1 MQPGHNASGCSK
13 AYFEIP
19 ATNKRLNTPSLRTT
33 QAHKTKIKQLTG
45 ILRSYR
51 VYHRYLGIGLGVFL
65 IISSFTGFLLGWKKD
80 IDLLQPPTQKG
91 ITTDLRQ
98 WISLAEMATLAQAA
112 LDSAQ
117 QLPNTPIDRLEARP
131 DKGIVKVL
139 FAEGYWEV
147 QLEAST
153 GNVLSVAR
161 RHSDWI
167 EQLHDGSII
176 SDGFKLVSMNVLGL
190 GLMALAIS
198 GFILWLFPRKV
209 RQLKK

>member
-1 MQPGHNASGCSK
+1 M
-13 AYFEIP
+13 
-19 ATNKRLNTPSLRTT
+19 
-33 QAHKTKIKQLTG
+33 
-45 ILRSYR
+45 LRSYR
-51 VYHRYLGIGLGVFL
+51 VYHRYLGLGLGVFL
-65 IISSFTGFLLGWKKD
+65 IISSVTGLLLGWKKD
-80 IDLLQPPTQKG
+80 VDLLQPPTQKG
-91 ITTDLRQ
+91 ATTDLPQ
-98 WISLAEMATLAQAA
+98 WISLADMATIAQTA

-147 QLEAST
+147 QLDGST
-153 GNVLSVAR
+153 GKVLSVAR

-167 EQLHDGSII
+167 EHLHDGSII

-190 GLMALAIS
+190 GLLALVIS